1 MHHGSGGGGA
11 GDLSLMVLA
20 QVIGTV
26 VSTAKAPQL
35 EGLKLL
41 LVEKVRIPSLEGTG
55 EHIVA
60 FDAVGANIG
69 EVVFCVAGSSA
80 RMTDVTKG
88 KPADLTI
95 IAIVDSI
102 DAYGGPVYRKSEEPS

>member
-1 MHHGSGGGGA
+1 
-11 GDLSLMVLA
+11 MVLA
-20 QVIGTV
+20 RVIGTV

-35 EGLKLL
+35 EGMKLS
-41 LVEKVRIPSLEGTG
+41 LVEKVTIPALQGTG
-55 EHIVA
+55 EHVVS

-69 EVVFCVAGSSA
+69 EVVFCVSGSSA
-80 RMTDVTKG
+80 RMTEVTKG

-102 DAYGGPVYRKSEEPS
+102 DAHGAPVYRKSEESS